1 MAVNTSSSISTGT
14 ALHRFIEN
22 KAIEQFKL
30 TSFLYGMGTHRTLK
44 TGDHQYSMPVMNRTV
59 FSAASAVLSE
69 GVTPAST
76 TVGFSQV
83 TFDMVPVVVRCQN
96 MCQVPAALGQLP
108 VDFRRIRRIDGGG
121 FPALVI
127 VQQNAIIVGA
137 ADELMNIETGHGDE
151 ETLLRRLNS
160 LPPMDMLGRDGY
172 R

>member
-1 MAVNTSSSISTGT
+1 MIEAWNFPGFCPRAYDLAAEALFQRLV
-14 ALHRFIEN
+14 ALH
-22 KAIEQFKL
+22 
-30 TSFLYGMGTHRTLK
+30 
-44 TGDHQYSMPVMNRTV
+44 
-59 FSAASAVLSE
+59 
-69 GVTPAST
+69 
-76 TVGFSQV
+76 
-83 TFDMVPVVVRCQN
+83 MVPVVVRRQN